1 MTEQQL
7 TTERRS
13 FFGKIAI
20 SMAAVFPILS
30 ACAEP
35 NQEKKAVKGETS
47 ETVKALQ
54 KQLAELSHKL
64 GTMEDVHAI
73 RCLQH
78 KYGYYLD
85 KCLYSETVDLF
96 AEGCEV
102 RFLGG
107 IFKGKAGAKRLYI
120 DTFRNAFTNGY
131 NGPLPGFLLDHLQ
144 LQDVVDVAPDR
155 MTAKARFRTLMQA
168 GAHKDSDAPMAKADR
183 EAGRPPRQWWEGGI
197 YENTYAKEDGIW
209 KIKILNYHPF
219 WHADYDKGWAYTKP
233 EYVPAMSKTYP
244 ENPTGPDELDPD
256 YHGLWPVTDVIP
268 FHYPHPVTGKMWE
281 KA

>member
-1 MTEQQL
+1 MNDQQL
-7 TTERRS
+7 TSERRS
-13 FFGKIAI
+13 FFGKIVL
-20 SMAAVFPILS
+20 SMAAMFPILS

-35 NQEKKAVKGETS
+35 KQEKTAAGADAQ
-47 ETVKALQ
+47 TVNAMQ
-54 KQLAELSHKL
+54 QQLADLSRQL
-64 GTMEDVHAI
+64 GILEDIHAV

-85 KCLYSETVDLF
+85 KCLYNETVDLF

-107 IFKGKAGAKRLYI
+107 IFKGKAGARRLYVEN
-120 DTFRNAFTNGY
+120 FQKNFTGGH

-168 GAHKDSDAPMAKADR
+168 GAHKDADNPMAKAAR
-183 EAGRPPRQWWEGGI
+183 EQGGSPRQWWEGGI
-197 YENTYAKEDGIW
+197 YENSYVKQDGLW
-209 KIKILNYHPF
+209 KIKVLNYRPF

-233 EYVPAMSKTYP
+233 EYVPAMSTIYP

-256 YHGLWPVTDVIP
+256 YPGLWPVTDVVP